1 MVRYQDWM
9 TDEGLTLLA
18 GWKREGRSLEEIAG
32 FVGIQPATLKSWMSR
47 HPLFKAALSEDSAV
61 TDFQVESAL
70 LKKAL
75 GYESVEKKVE
85 VSAKGERK
93 EVETTKQVGPDMSAI
108 SFWLK
113 KRKPQRWGDSTSP
126 GEVPENNLN
135 ELLEQEG
142 GFDRDA
148 IPELQSQTEAGADM
162 VEAE

>member
-1 MVRYQDWM
+1 MTRYQDWV
-9 TDEGLTLLA
+9 TEEGLILLT

-32 FVGIQPATLKSWMSR
+32 LVGVQEGTLKSWMSR
-47 HPLFKAALSEDSAV
+47 FPELRAALTENGCV

-70 LKKAL
+70 LRKAL

-93 EVETTKQVGPDMSAI
+93 EVETFKQVAPDMSAI

-113 KRKPQRWGDSTSP
+113 KRKPERWGDGVSE
-126 GEVPENNLN
+126 GERPENNLTQ
-135 ELLEQEG
+135 LLEEEG

-148 IPELQSQTEAGADM
+148 IPELQSAAEADPDLVA
-162 VEAE
+162 AE